1 MSTITVAYLFTRLN
15 GRFGSSTA
23 GGASPNA
30 GGDALSKSV
39 AAGAVSTCTVIF
51 TGAAGGDVGAVGC
64 AQDCSVLYPCVGGG
78 ALTHCGCCGTLTS
91 GAVPNPVIFPTHPP
105 RSVLLFLYH
114 VCKLRYLKY
123 HPWPNDINHRL
134 VMLKG
139 SSW

>member
-1 MSTITVAYLFTRLN
+1 MSTVTIAYFLTRRN

-23 GGASPNA
+23 GGVSPNA
-30 GGDALSKSV
+30 GGALSKS
-39 AAGAVSTCTVIF
+39 AASGAVSTCTVIF
-51 TGAAGGDVGAVGC
+51 TGAAGGGVGAVGC

-91 GAVPNPVIFPTHPP
+91 GAVPNPVIFPLHPP

-123 HPWPNDINHRL
+123 HPWPNDIIHRL
-134 VMLKG
+134 VRSTG
-139 SSW
+139 SMM